1 MQSATTGAR
10 AAEKSAHFSEAS
22 GVTVAEA
29 EGGVSKRRWRGDGAL
44 ALVAGFAT
52 LEAQEEVLAAGIGGL
67 GSSALS
73 LSLFL
78 ACLLWTVHNPLSLRI
93 MRSHLSF
100 VSPPP
105 SPAHLQPPLLCPHP
119 HPGKTCSF
127 SYFFFVM
134 GKHCYFLIY
143 VAMLLL
149 LLL

>member
-73 LSLFL
+73 LSLS
-78 ACLLWTVHNPLSLRI
+78 CLLAMDGPQPALSSYYALSPLICIPSPLTRPPSTSSSLR
-93 MRSHLSF
+93 
-100 VSPPP
+100 SPP
-105 SPAHLQPPLLCPHP
+105 SGKDLL
-119 HPGKTCSF
+119 
-127 SYFFFVM
+127 FFLLFF
-134 GKHCYFLIY
+134 CYG
-143 VAMLLL
+143 
-149 LLL
+149 